1 MTTILSNAE
10 AHKLGLAPKPSK
22 YRAVK
27 MTLDGVRFDSK
38 REALEYARLKMLQ
51 GAKLITNLERQT
63 VFPIEIN
70 GKRVCEYRA
79 DFTWTDETGARRAI
93 DIKGFDTPVSRLK
106 RKLVE
111 AVHGIEIEIVR

>member
-1 MTTILSNAE
+1 MTVILSNAE
-10 AHKLGLAPKPSK
+10 AARVGLAPKPSK

-27 MTLDGVRFDSK
+27 MTLDGVKFDSK

-51 GAKLITNLERQT
+51 GAGLVRDLECQT

-93 DIKGFDTPVSRLK
+93 DVKGYDTPVSKLK

-111 AVHGIEIEIVR
+111 AFYGVEIEVIR